1 MQSAMAA
8 NLLPTSQ
15 AFPLDAERTDRLAEL
30 VRGLDAPGLLWI
42 SGYAAGL
49 AAASSNV
56 AWGAAGVAAA
66 VPPTAAPVADA
77 DAPWAATL
85 VYGSQTGNG
94 RRIAEA
100 LGERLLARGLRV
112 RIARAGEYATK
123 DLARERRLFVV
134 MSTHGDGD
142 PPDDARP
149 LTDFLLGRRA
159 PQLPSL
165 EFAVLALGDSSY
177 PKYCDVGRRIDE
189 RLAELGA
196 RRLFDRVDCDV
207 DFESPATAWQAQIGE
222 WAERL
227 PAEGAAPARVAVLRP
242 VASVPAWSRERP
254 FAAEILANQRI
265 TWGEDVRDVRHFEL
279 SLAGSGLRYEPGD
292 SLGVVPENP
301 DEAVAGVLAAARL
314 DGAEAV
320 ERDGRRLPLA
330 EWLAKG
336 LEITL
341 VTRPLVAKIAERG
354 RQAALAALLRPGSE
368 AALRAFLTQHQLVDL
383 LEKYPADWDASA
395 LVAALRP
402 LAPRLYSIA
411 SSAKEAGDEVH
422 LTVARVG
429 TGGGS
434 QRPGAASHFLAM
446 RAEGAPAPV
455 YVEPNPR
462 FRLPADGSQD
472 VIMIGVGTGIA
483 PYRAFVQERIATG
496 ARGRNWLLFGARYF
510 ARDFLYQLEWQRA
523 LKQGALAR
531 LDIAFSRDA
540 GRKAYVQQRILEA
553 GAALYEW
560 LENGATLYVCGDA
573 TRMAPDV
580 HAALAGTIAKHGGLS
595 IEAAQERL
603 DRLGADGRYLR
614 DVY

>member
-1 MQSAMAA
+1 MAA
-8 NLLPTSQ
+8 NLLPTTQ
-15 AFPLDAERTDRLAEL
+15 AFPLDAERTEALAGL

-49 AAASSNV
+49 AAAVSPT
-56 AWGAAGVAAA
+56 
-66 VPPTAAPVADA
+66 PPAADA

-85 VYGSQTGNG
+85 VYGTHTGNG
-94 RRIAEA
+94 RRVAES

-112 RIARAGEYATK
+112 RVVRAGEYATK
-123 DLARERRLFVV
+123 ELARERRLFVV

-149 LTDFLLGRRA
+149 LVDFLSGRRA

-177 PKYCDVGRRIDE
+177 PKYCEVGRRVDA

-207 DFESPATAWQAQIGE
+207 DYEAPAAGWQAQVAD

-227 PAEGAAPARVAVLRP
+227 PPEGAAHARVAVLRP

-254 FAAEILANQRI
+254 FAAEVLANQRI
-265 TWGEDVRDVRHFEL
+265 TWGEGVRDVRHVEL

-292 SLGVVPENP
+292 SLGVVADNPE
-301 DEAVAGVLAAARL
+301 ETVAAVLAAARL

-320 ERDGRRLPLA
+320 ERGGRTRPLA

-341 VTRPLVAKIAERG
+341 VTRSLVAKIAERG
-354 RQAALAALLRPGSE
+354 RHPALESLLRPGQE
-368 AALRAFLTQHQLVDL
+368 AALRAFLTQSQLVDL
-383 LEKYPADWDASA
+383 LENHPADWDAAA

-411 SSAKEAGDEVH
+411 SSAREVGDEVH
-422 LTVARVG
+422 LTAARID
-429 TGGGS
+429 TGGGHS
-434 QRPGAASHFLAM
+434 KRPGAATHFLAT
-446 RAEGAPAPV
+446 RAEGAAVPV

-462 FRLPADGSQD
+462 FRLPADGARD
-472 VIMIGVGTGIA
+472 VIMIGAGTGIA
-483 PYRAFVQERIATG
+483 PYRAFLQERVAAG
-496 ARGRNWLLFGARYF
+496 ARGRNWLIFGARHL

-523 LKQGALAR
+523 LKQGSLAR
-531 LDIAFSRDA
+531 IDLAFSRDA
-540 GRKAYVQQRILEA
+540 GRRTYVQQRIAEA
-553 GAALYEW
+553 GAAIHDW

-580 HAALAGTIAKHGGLS
+580 HAALAGAIAKHGGLS
-595 IEAAQERL
+595 PEAAHERL
-603 DRLGADGRYLR
+603 ERLGADGRYLR